1 MFQPFYG
8 ELLSMYDKGSRLIDV
23 EREINVFINE
33 WPAPVEQKIA
43 ERKEQFSHAE
53 DQWLIGKGGYEPEDE
68 AVLYDAVLALSLGKN
83 VLLKGPTGS
92 GKTKLAETLSAVFS
106 QPMHSIN
113 CSVDLDAE
121 AMIGYKTIAEREGK
135 HAIEFVPGPV
145 VKAMTHGH
153 LLYIDEINMAK
164 PETLPIL
171 NGVLDYRRMITNPF
185 TGEVITAKPSFGV
198 IAAINE
204 GYVGTVP
211 LNEALKNRFIVIDV
225 PYIGGETLIRVLKT
239 ESQLADEKLIERFAA
254 LSQDLITQVKNG
266 QISEEAASIRAL
278 IDTCDLAL
286 FMPPLRAIQRGII
299 DKLEDEREQAAVKNI
314 AETLFE

>member
-1 MFQPFYG
+1 MKEGLFMNQLQNANLPD
-8 ELLSMYDKGSRLIDV
+8 EIKILIQKRSS
-23 EREINVFINE
+23 ESLNE
-33 WPAPVEQKIA
+33 
-43 ERKEQFSHAE
+43 E
-53 DQWLIGKGGYEPEDE
+53 DALLIGKGGFTPSEESI
-68 AVLYDAVLALSLGKN
+68 LLDAIIALTLGKN

-92 GKTKLAETLSAVFS
+92 GKTKLAETLSYLFH

-113 CSVDLDAE
+113 CSIDMDAE
-121 AMIGYKTIAEREGK
+121 ALLGFKTIENQNGLTS
-135 HAIEFVPGPV
+135 IEFVSGPV
-145 VKAMTHGH
+145 VKAMKRGH

-185 TGEVITAKPSFGV
+185 TGEVIKANEGFGV

-225 PYIGGETLIRVLKT
+225 PYIQGEELKQVLQDQSKLTDQKLLTTFTNLSADLLTLVH
-239 ESQLADEKLIERFAA
+239 
-254 LSQDLITQVKNG
+254 NG
-266 QISEEAASIRAL
+266 QVSEEAASIRAL
-278 IDTCDLAL
+278 IDTCDLAVFL
-286 FMPPLRAIQRGII
+286 PPRRAIERGIV
-299 DKLEDEREQAAVKNI
+299 DKLEDEREKAAIRNL

>member
-1 MFQPFYG
+1 MKIEYDLPQDISTIVKKRHKMFQESEDY
-8 ELLSMYDKGSRLIDV
+8 RLIG
-23 EREINVFINE
+23 E
-33 WPAPVEQKIA
+33 
-43 ERKEQFSHAE
+43 
-53 DQWLIGKGGYEPEDE
+53 GGYTASEVSIIED
-68 AVLYDAVLALSLGKN
+68 AIIALAMGKN

-92 GKTKLAETLSAVFS
+92 GKTKLAETLSNLFS

-121 AMIGYKTIAEREGK
+121 ALLGYKTIGEQNGK
-135 HAIEFVPGPV
+135 SRIEFVEGPV
-145 VKAMTHGH
+145 IQAMKKGH

-185 TGEVITAKPSFGV
+185 TGEVVKANDSFGV

-211 LNEALKNRFIVIDV
+211 LNEALKNRFVVIEV
-225 PYIGGETLIRVLKT
+225 PYIEGDTLKSVI
-239 ESQLADEKLIERFAA
+239 SQQSKLTNEKLLELFVT
-254 LSQDLITQVKNG
+254 LSKDLLVQVQNG

-278 IDTCDLAL
+278 LDACDLAVYL
-286 FMPPLRAIQRGII
+286 PAKRAIQRGII
-299 DKLEDEREQAAVKNI
+299 DKLEDERERSAIKNI

>member
-1 MFQPFYG
+1 MKLESLQLPPDIEAMVKNKRQTSIEDFGNLVGKAGY
-8 ELLSMYDKGSRLIDV
+8 K
-23 EREINVFINE
+23 
-33 WPAPVEQKIA
+33 PA
-43 ERKEQFSHAE
+43 
-53 DQWLIGKGGYEPEDE
+53 DQSIIH
-68 AVLYDAVLALSLGKN
+68 DAVIALALRKN
-83 VLLKGPTGS
+83 ILLKGPTGS
-92 GKTKLAETLSAVFS
+92 GKTKLAETLSALFS

-121 AMIGYKTIAEREGK
+121 SLLGFKTIANEDGK
-135 HAIEFVPGPV
+135 TTIEFVEGPV
-145 VKAMTHGH
+145 IKAMKKGH

-185 TGEVITAKPSFGV
+185 TGEIVKAANDFTV

-211 LNEALKNRFIVIDV
+211 LNEALKNRFVVLEV
-225 PYIGGETLIRVLKT
+225 PYIQGEILKQVLL
-239 ESQLADEKLIERFAA
+239 EQSQLKDEVLVNRFVTFSA
-254 LSQDLITQVKNG
+254 DLITQVKNG

-278 IDTCDLAL
+278 LDTCDLAK
-286 FMPPLRAIQRGII
+286 FIPPLRAIQRGVIE
-299 DKLEDEREQAAVKNI
+299 KLDDDREKAAIKNI

>member
-1 MFQPFYG
+1 MNQLQNANLPD
-8 ELLSMYDKGSRLIDV
+8 EIKILIQKRSS
-23 EREINVFINE
+23 ESLNE
-33 WPAPVEQKIA
+33 EEAL
-43 ERKEQFSHAE
+43 
-53 DQWLIGKGGYEPEDE
+53 LIGKGGFTPSEESI
-68 AVLYDAVLALSLGKN
+68 LLDAIIALTLGKN

-92 GKTKLAETLSAVFS
+92 GKTKLAETLSYLFH

-113 CSVDLDAE
+113 CSIDMDAE
-121 AMIGYKTIAEREGK
+121 ALLGFKTIENQNGLTS
-135 HAIEFVPGPV
+135 IEFVSGPV
-145 VKAMTHGH
+145 VKAMKRGH

-185 TGEVITAKPSFGV
+185 TGEVIKANEGFGV

-225 PYIGGETLIRVLKT
+225 PYIQGEELKQVLQDQSKLTDQKLLTTFTNLSADLLTLVH
-239 ESQLADEKLIERFAA
+239 
-254 LSQDLITQVKNG
+254 NG
-266 QISEEAASIRAL
+266 QVSEEAASIRAL
-278 IDTCDLAL
+278 IDTCDLAVFL
-286 FMPPLRAIQRGII
+286 PPRRAIERGIV
-299 DKLEDEREQAAVKNI
+299 DKLEDEREKAAIRNL